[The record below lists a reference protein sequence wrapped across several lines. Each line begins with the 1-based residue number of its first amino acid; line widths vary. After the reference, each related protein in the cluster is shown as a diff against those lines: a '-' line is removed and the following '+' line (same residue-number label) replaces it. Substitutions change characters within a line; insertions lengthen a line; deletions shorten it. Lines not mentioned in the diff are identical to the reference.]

1 MRGNVLQS
9 LTYYDIII
17 SVKRKGKRKEKK
29 NMTNAQIIF
38 NEAVELMKNGKI
50 GKTGRQF
57 EVEDENGNKIML
69 DEPEDIHTFQAW
81 KKLGYCVKKGEKAVA
96 QFYIWKCV
104 SKKAEHSEGM
114 TEEQKRMFMKIASF
128 FSASQVQAMN

>member
-1 MRGNVLQS
+1 
-9 LTYYDIII
+9 
-17 SVKRKGKRKEKK
+17 
-29 NMTNAQIIF
+29 MTNAQIIF

-50 GKTGRQF
+50 GTTGRQF
-57 EVEDENGNKIML
+57 EVEDENGNKMIL

-96 QFYIWKCV
+96 QFHIWKCV
-104 SKKAEHSEGM
+104 SKEVENSEGM
-114 TEEQKRMFMKIASF
+114 TEEQKKMFMKKASF

>member
-1 MRGNVLQS
+1 MVRFIQIVER
-9 LTYYDIII
+9 
-17 SVKRKGKRKEKK
+17 KRKGRNK

-81 KKLGYCVKKGEKAVA
+81 KKL
-96 QFYIWKCV
+96 QFSSICN
-104 SKKAEHSEGM
+104 SKKQRRNRNG
-114 TEEQKRMFMKIASF
+114 II
-128 FSASQVQAMN
+128 

>member
-1 MRGNVLQS
+1 
-9 LTYYDIII
+9 
-17 SVKRKGKRKEKK
+17 
-29 NMTNAQIIF
+29 MTNEQIIF
-38 NEAVELMKNGKI
+38 NESVELMKSGKI

-104 SKKAEHSEGM
+104 SKKAENSEGM
-114 TEEQKRMFMKIASF
+114 TEEQKKNVHEKSKLLQRKP
-128 FSASQVQAMN
+128 SAGNELMI